1 MSGTPNLDLQYLD
14 PSQAQPEVKIN
25 DAWNKID
32 EAVGLG
38 IGIAV
43 SDVSTSPPIV
53 RQARELKFMGA
64 TVTHET
70 DDVAV
75 IQIDASSGGG
85 GSGGGGSPIDVTDGI
100 TDVTN
105 ITKIRF
111 TSGATVTASSGSVA
125 DVDISAPGSLTV
137 TDGSTSVANVTDL
150 LFVGATVT
158 SPSAGHATA
167 TMSGGGGSNPYNVTP
182 LTHDAGVA
190 PFAANDDFE
199 EANGT
204 AIDTA
209 GTRFSG
215 AAAWSW
221 LNQGASTAI
230 QQRGSLVLTPDNST
244 PRGCFLLQPVSGST
258 WSIQC
263 RLSMFNGGS
272 SHYGGLALRESVS
285 GKLIIF
291 TVYSLTQFLVQAL
304 TNATTFNSN
313 VFLGGTWQ
321 AAGTSDSVPV
331 YLQIT
336 FDGTTL
342 SFNQSLTGIPGT
354 FNVLATQAAA
364 TFLGAAPT
372 DWGLYVDNSSTARA
386 IFDKFEQT
394 A

>member
-1 MSGTPNLDLQYLD
+1 MSVTPNRGLPLMES
-14 PSQAQPEVKIN
+14 SQAQPEVVYNAAMEIL
-25 DAWNKID
+25 D
-32 EAVGLG
+32 
-38 IGIAV
+38 
-43 SDVSTSPPIV
+43 T
-53 RQARELKFMGA
+53 
-64 TVTHET
+64 
-70 DDVAV
+70 
-75 IQIDASSGGG
+75 G
-85 GSGGGGSPIDVTDGI
+85 GSGTSLEVE
-100 TDVTN
+100 
-105 ITKIRF
+105 
-111 TSGATVTASSGSVA
+111 TSGASPGVL
-125 DVDISAPGSLTV
+125 DVGKIK
-137 TDGSTSVANVTDL
+137 
-150 LFVGATVT
+150 FVGATVT
-158 SPSAGHATA
+158 EESGGVAVVTIDAT
-167 TMSGGGGSNPYNVTP
+167 TGGGGGGSLELTDGTHDLTGVTKITVSGMTVGGTAGAATLTATGGGGGGNPYNVTP

-199 EANGT
+199 QANGT

-230 QQRGSLVLTPDNST
+230 QQRGSLVLTPDNAT
-244 PRGCFLLQPVSGST
+244 PRGCFLLQPKSGST

-263 RLSMFNGGS
+263 RMSMFNGGS

-285 GKLIIF
+285 GKLIVF

-304 TNATTFNSN
+304 TNPTTFNSN

-354 FNVLATQAAA
+354 FNVLVTQATA
-364 TFLGAAPT
+364 TFFGAAPT
-372 DWGLYVDNSSTARA
+372 DWGLYLDNSSTARA